1 MHCSEELIYE
11 LKRGLDIGHSVDNLY
26 RRPWFRRVWVLQE
39 AFMSKEANV
48 LCGTRI
54 VPWAMFRPFKIW
66 IDSSLA
72 FEDETWHS
80 QLPDV
85 VPHVLTVGNHKSR
98 TYTARKDLLP
108 LLCKG
113 RVCAATD
120 PRDKVFA
127 LLPLLEDARTENL
140 SADYAKE
147 TVEVFAEVATWLLS
161 VVGLSFLPCVRGGSK
176 LTNLPSWV
184 PDWSLYV
191 REQWMIGLGGVY
203 YPLSASGNTNA
214 VAEVLF
220 AVNHTPKLKVRGI
233 AVDTIR
239 TLSEDLPIR
248 SDNDSLASFVS
259 DCRSY
264 RTQDPRGSVR
274 LPKVRRWVPQTR
286 DTRTYPPRWAAYLYG
301 LPLENPLNESDH
313 ELAPIVSDFCAF
325 RQLVLTERGYF
336 GLAPKEAKPGDIVCC
351 LLGSGVPYILR
362 KTGNHSK
369 GTQNCFRLIGE
380 SYIYGL
386 MEGEALEGIDLSKID
401 QRDAPTPFED
411 FHIC

>member
-1 MHCSEELIYE
+1 
-11 LKRGLDIGHSVDNLY
+11 
-26 RRPWFRRVWVLQE
+26 
-39 AFMSKEANV
+39 
-48 LCGTRI
+48 
-54 VPWAMFRPFKIW
+54 
-66 IDSSLA
+66 
-72 FEDETWHS
+72 
-80 QLPDV
+80 
-85 VPHVLTVGNHKSR
+85 VPHVLAVGNHKSR

-127 LLPLLEDARTENL
+127 LLPLLEDALTENL

-147 TVEVFAEVATWLLS
+147 TVEVFTEVAIWLLS
-161 VVGLSFLPCVRGGSK
+161 VAGLSFLPCVRGGSK
-176 LTNLPSWV
+176 FTDLPSWV
-184 PDWSLYV
+184 PDWSLHAP
-191 REQWMIGLGGVY
+191 EQCMIGLGGVY

-220 AVNHTPKLKVRGI
+220 TVDHTPELKVRGI

-239 TLSEDLPIR
+239 KLSKDLPVR
-248 SDNDSLASFVS
+248 SDNEALANFVS

-264 RTQDPRGSVR
+264 RTQDPRGTVR
-274 LPKVRRWVPQTR
+274 LPKKGFWVAQTR
-286 DTRTYPPRWAAYLYG
+286 DTRMHPPRWAAYDYG
-301 LPLENPLNESDH
+301 LPLEKPLEMSDH
-313 ELAPIVSDFCAF
+313 ELAPKVSHFCAF

-336 GLAPKEAKPGDIVCC
+336 GLAPKEAEPGDIVCC

-362 KTGNHSK
+362 KTGNCSK
-369 GTQNCFRLIGE
+369 GAQNCFRLIGE

-386 MEGEALEGIDLSKID
+386 MEGEALEGIDLSKIE
-401 QRDAPTPFED
+401 QRDAPTPLED